1 MKVQVKL
8 FLAGKVNKLQEQQ
21 LFNMLD
27 AVPDQ
32 VMICSTD
39 RSDTTETQPLYNN
52 LQMRQF
58 FGSDVV
64 SEVKNA
70 LKEKSKAA
78 IEGDQTR
85 KVRRRSRFY
94 KRIFKDQANL
104 LQENDDGP
112 IQLEI

>member
-1 MKVQVKL
+1 MRAQVKL
-8 FLAGKVNKLQEQQ
+8 FLASKVNKLQEQQ

-39 RSDTTETQPLYNN
+39 HKDTTEIQPLYNN

-64 SEVKNA
+64 SEAKDA
-70 LKEKSKAA
+70 LQAKLKAA
-78 IEGDQTR
+78 AEGNQTKR
-85 KVRRRSRFY
+85 VRRRSRFF
-94 KRIFKDQANL
+94 KRIFKDQANP
-104 LQENDDGP
+104 LQENDDDS
-112 IQLEI
+112 IKLEI